1 MPKLGVF
8 WKIQDICYNMGT
20 EIFKIKEKMTE
31 KIKPKVANRPKNW
44 CNSQYLAKFSVT
56 SRQCLLETCQW
67 PSLAYPCLTLAW
79 ASQHCFEHN
88 PWDRGVVTAGVCGV
102 LGWWDVAGSFISRRT
117 ESVHLSVL
125 GWDTSET
132 AATRPGSGPGGS
144 ESAEGSGGL
153 LLDRILSILGVGKCP
168 HYNYVSGMN
177 RASWTV

>member
-1 MPKLGVF
+1 M
-8 WKIQDICYNMGT
+8 
-20 EIFKIKEKMTE
+20 
-31 KIKPKVANRPKNW
+31 
-44 CNSQYLAKFSVT
+44 
-56 SRQCLLETCQW
+56 
-67 PSLAYPCLTLAW
+67 
-79 ASQHCFEHN
+79 
-88 PWDRGVVTAGVCGV
+88 VTAGVCGV

-177 RASWTV
+177 RAARIQGPPFPITGTTVYSNASSAVLPQL

>member
-1 MPKLGVF
+1 M
-8 WKIQDICYNMGT
+8 
-20 EIFKIKEKMTE
+20 
-31 KIKPKVANRPKNW
+31 
-44 CNSQYLAKFSVT
+44 
-56 SRQCLLETCQW
+56 
-67 PSLAYPCLTLAW
+67 
-79 ASQHCFEHN
+79 
-88 PWDRGVVTAGVCGV
+88 VTAGVCGV

-168 HYNYVSGMN
+168 HYNYVSRMN
-177 RASWTV
+177 RASGPGGGAVITTDTDTLTLTLQLLTNPTEVWRWKC

>member
-1 MPKLGVF
+1 M
-8 WKIQDICYNMGT
+8 
-20 EIFKIKEKMTE
+20 
-31 KIKPKVANRPKNW
+31 
-44 CNSQYLAKFSVT
+44 
-56 SRQCLLETCQW
+56 
-67 PSLAYPCLTLAW
+67 
-79 ASQHCFEHN
+79 
-88 PWDRGVVTAGVCGV
+88 VTAGVCGV

-177 RASWTV
+177 RASGQTRCRTRAVNEPSAKFSQSQRRPLLGTDVFKNQNLC

>member
-1 MPKLGVF
+1 M
-8 WKIQDICYNMGT
+8 
-20 EIFKIKEKMTE
+20 
-31 KIKPKVANRPKNW
+31 
-44 CNSQYLAKFSVT
+44 
-56 SRQCLLETCQW
+56 
-67 PSLAYPCLTLAW
+67 
-79 ASQHCFEHN
+79 
-88 PWDRGVVTAGVCGV
+88 TAGVCGV

-168 HYNYVSGMN
+168 HYNYVSRMN
-177 RASWTV
+177 RAARPLQRTIVTLTSQDIEQFTNNRVFNDFYQNPYRLRGLLRGMSVLRTFRAFAEHTCYRG